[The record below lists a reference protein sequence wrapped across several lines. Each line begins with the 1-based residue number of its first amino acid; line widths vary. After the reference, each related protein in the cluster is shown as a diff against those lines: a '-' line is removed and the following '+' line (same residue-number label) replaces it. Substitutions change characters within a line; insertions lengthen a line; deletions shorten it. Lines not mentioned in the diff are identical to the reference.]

1 VKDTIKGLLSLGVMT
16 AVVVAVLMAVNRFP
30 LAIEEGLMRE
40 YASIEEVE
48 KVLGI
53 RPVYVPSFFPE
64 NVAWPPLFVIAQNKP
79 YEAVAIEFGSRD
91 GGPSPLLVI
100 TQSVSEG
107 FRPSGRLMMD
117 TVAESST
124 FDLKGRPAE
133 LEAGTCA
140 GERICSMLSWTEGP
154 YHIRVQMQGGPFSL
168 IRMAESMVRTPEE
181 RNSPE

>member
-1 VKDTIKGLLSLGVMT
+1 MKDTIKGLISLAVMT
-16 AVVVAVLMAVNRFP
+16 AVVVAVLMTVNRLP

-48 KVLGI
+48 NVLGI
-53 RPVYVPSFFPE
+53 RPVHVPSFFPE
-64 NVAWPPLFVIAQNKP
+64 NVAWPPLLVIAQSEP

-91 GGPSPLLVI
+91 GGPAPLLVI

-117 TVAESST
+117 TVSERST
-124 FDLKGRPAE
+124 YELKGRTAV

-168 IRMAESMVRTPEE
+168 IRMAESMVKIPEE
-181 RNSPE
+181 RNSP